1 MKRLDAQGDPIRGS
15 WEDGIIV
22 VITIVAI
29 MFVAFHTFTI
39 VKIDRQILHTAT
51 QVDKIEDRYEDLVY
65 ENDLLWNY
73 VENIDTFK
81 TLDDAIAARSQ
92 VFDLIQ
98 FIDE

>member
-1 MKRLDAQGDPIRGS
+1 MKRLDAQGDPIRES
-15 WEDGIIV
+15 WEDGIIM

-29 MFVAFHTFTI
+29 MFVAFLTFTI
-39 VKIDRQILHTAT
+39 VKIDRQILHTAI